1 MLYALLSVFLSCM
14 QFVRSVTAPIERLSS
29 FIAIMR
35 MFVLIDATL
44 WYSKDELFV
53 MWQGCST
60 NIMNRICFI
69 SLSPMPSLRR
79 YVTSLLLVKLH
90 WMKEIR
96 RHFICEMLKIFA
108 AAESLQLRLKVAIWH
123 ERHAKDPACV

>member
-1 MLYALLSVFLSCM
+1 MLKSLTSRSKQVWIAVQERGRQWVMLYALLSVFLSCM

-69 SLSPMPSLRR
+69 SLSPMPSLR
-79 YVTSLLLVKLH
+79 
-90 WMKEIR
+90 
-96 RHFICEMLKIFA
+96 
-108 AAESLQLRLKVAIWH
+108 
-123 ERHAKDPACV
+123 